1 MLYVNS
7 VIDRLTHCRHPV
19 HVTCLHFS
27 CTRLYMYVIAVACV
41 CQGPALAR
49 AIPFWEIQF
58 PTAWV
63 SCTLLRYSEDMI
75 FKRRVKKGEPR
86 RVWFLAQLSD
96 FFLRDRTFGA
106 WPCSVRHLPNS
117 GNWAAKTHRTASW
130 RSWHSQRSYRTS
142 HACLLPFFLLSP
154 KRKQSS
160 AFTTL
165 WLVSL
170 LLSWQTWTP
179 AIHSCLGDCFTAQKI
194 LAQPKPSFFF
204 PLSSYNLL
212 QLAHNLKNSPAY
224 QQYEM
229 KQCCKLFPTVVKTW
243 GQSKV

>member
-7 VIDRLTHCRHPV
+7 VIDHLTHCRHPV

-27 CTRLYMYVIAVACV
+27 CTRLYIYVTAVACV

-49 AIPFWEIQF
+49 AIPFWEMQF
-58 PTAWV
+58 PTVWV
-63 SCTLLRYSEDMI
+63 SFTLLRYSEDMI
-75 FKRRVKKGEPR
+75 FKSRVKKGEPY

-106 WPCSVRHLPNS
+106 WLCSVQHLSNCGS
-117 GNWAAKTHRTASW
+117 WIAKTHRTASW
-130 RSWHSQRSYRTS
+130 RSWHSQRSCRTS

-154 KRKQSS
+154 KRKQS

-170 LLSWQTWTP
+170 LFSWQTWTP
-179 AIHSCLGDCFTAQKI
+179 VIHGCLGGCFTALKK
-194 LAQPKPSFFF
+194 LARPKPNFFF
-204 PLSSYNLL
+204 SSVHIIYC
-212 QLAHNLKNSPAY
+212 S
-224 QQYEM
+224 
-229 KQCCKLFPTVVKTW
+229 
-243 GQSKV
+243 